1 MTHAQNHLYP
11 LTSPQREIC
20 FDQMLHPSL
29 PLYNVGGYMQIDG
42 AVDPKLFEQ
51 AVNLLV
57 QRHDALRTVLVPTS
71 DIPMQT
77 FLENC
82 PVTVPFHDFSGEHD
96 PRQAALTWMQEQF
109 VQPFDLYEK
118 PLCRFALLKIDENCF
133 YGFNNNH
140 HLIIDG
146 WSFSLLTH
154 SLAKIYTH
162 KIQGQQVEPV
172 APSYLAFVKNDRAY
186 IESSR
191 YEVHR
196 QYWLEKYQTLPESLF
211 APRYLSGREVDQIPS
226 ERRAFTFF
234 F

>member
-11 LTSPQREIC
+11 LTSPQREIW

-77 FLENC
+77 FLEDC
-82 PVTVPFHDFSGEHD
+82 PVTVPFHDFSGEND
-96 PRQAALTWMQEQF
+96 PRQAALVFMEQQV

-118 PLCRFALLKIDENCF
+118 PLCHFALLKIDENCF
-133 YGFNNNH
+133 FCFGKYH
-140 HLIIDG
+140 HLIVDG
-146 WSFSLLTH
+146 WSIALITQ
-154 SLAKIYTH
+154 SLAEIYTQL
-162 KIQGQQVEPV
+162 IRGQFCDRV
-172 APSYLAFVKNDRAY
+172 APSYLAFVQNDRAY
-186 IESSR
+186 IESSL

-196 QYWLEKYQTLPESLF
+196 QYWLEKYQTLPEPLF
-211 APRYLSGREVDQIPS
+211 TPRYLSQFVEQIAPTS
-226 ERRAFTFF
+226 PFL
-234 F
+234 